1 MKDRSDVRV
10 GSASLALLLAGC
22 LLTGCARVVVTRDG
36 SNNGMSVQMEP
47 LTIEGQ
53 PPDTEAQSPSIA
65 QMELATINRI
75 NAIRKEHGLEP
86 LKVNAVLIK
95 VARDYSRRM
104 CQENFFSHYDP
115 AGQSAMN
122 RVQSAGVSLQIVGE
136 NLAKSYNARNPIQT
150 SVEGW
155 MQSPGHRKNILREE
169 YSETG
174 LGIWKQGKNYYFT
187 QLFLRP
193 QSLWN
198 VW

>member
-1 MKDRSDVRV
+1 MSNMSHMRT
-10 GSASLALLLAGC
+10 GAAFIALLLASC
-22 LLTGCARVVVTRDG
+22 LLMGCARVIVTRDG
-36 SNNGMSVQMEP
+36 SSNGLSVQMEP
-47 LTIEGQ
+47 LTLGGQ

-65 QMELATINRI
+65 QMEIATINRI

-86 LKVNAVLIK
+86 LKTNPALVK

-115 AGQSAMN
+115 AGKSAMN
-122 RVQSAGVSLQIVGE
+122 RVQSAGVSFQIVGE

-155 MQSPGHRKNILREE
+155 MQSPGHRKNILRKE
-169 YSETG
+169 YTETG

-187 QLFLRP
+187 QLFIRP
-193 QSLWN
+193 WSLW
-198 VW
+198 